1 MGLASRRRRYSAR
14 KMALESLHH
23 DFGVRHIRHEASL
36 NRAFPLCLPQGR
48 RPSADFRPW
57 KSKTTSTPR
66 AVLFDLLI
74 ALLETCASSTAIS
87 RPTRIR
93 FPMAVPV
100 WARSRISPDGTAG
113 CRAAG
118 RCGAASTRSSR
129 AGFDA
134 AHAFHRPRDATAHRG
149 RASSR
154 GPRSAPHARASEAPA
169 RVGEGPRAASPVA
182 RSTRLAVRCTA
193 SVRTATTGFPT
204 DRAGVASS
212 EPAGSSEPVTT
223 GRQRCRKQRACGSQL
238 GKSPLQPGQ

>member
-1 MGLASRRRRYSAR
+1 M
-14 KMALESLHH
+14 
-23 DFGVRHIRHEASL
+23 
-36 NRAFPLCLPQGR
+36 CLPQGR
-48 RPSADFRPW
+48 RLSADFRPW

-87 RPTRIR
+87 RPTRTRI
-93 FPMAVPV
+93 PMAVPV

-169 RVGEGPRAASPVA
+169 RVGEGPRAPPVQLREAPASQSAARPAFAPPPPASRPIAQASQAANPLVA
-182 RSTRLAVRCTA
+182 LSPSRPAA
-193 SVRTATTGFPT
+193 SVA
-204 DRAGVASS
+204 ASS
-212 EPAGSSEPVTT
+212 ARAAASSASRPSSRASEERAPPHAGARRETKE
-223 GRQRCRKQRACGSQL
+223 GRG
-238 GKSPLQPGQ
+238 G